1 MRLDIIRILYF
12 FLMNHYRMT
21 AWTDTVKKTFHMNR
35 KTNKNYQFKDAL
47 KDASKFYKKGTGV
60 VSEVASKGTG
70 AVVKVAR
77 KGSSVAK
84 KAAKKV
90 KRAVTSKRG
99 RKSKKSSSRKKRK
112 SSRRR

>member
-1 MRLDIIRILYF
+1 
-12 FLMNHYRMT
+12 MT

-47 KDASKFYKKGTGV
+47 KDASKIYKKGTGV

-70 AVVKVAR
+70 IVKKVAR
-77 KGSSVAK
+77 KGSRAARKTAK
-84 KAAKKV
+84 KI
-90 KRAVTSKRG
+90 KRAVSSKRG
-99 RKSKKSSSRKKRK
+99 RKGKRNT